1 MNPVAN
7 QRGFVNMASLPR
19 TETCEN
25 NKQFE
30 TMSQTP
36 GRVES
41 QENSLH
47 LQSPNFASN
56 GVPEI
61 QKFLKNLILSSITY
75 LDDFLE
81 GMKISLLTH
90 IAVQFILCA

>member
-30 TMSQTP
+30 TMSQITW
-36 GRVES
+36 RVTHKRI
-41 QENSLH
+41 SLH
-47 LQSPNFASN
+47 LQSPKFASN
-56 GVPEI
+56 CVPEI
-61 QKFLKNLILSSITY
+61 QKFLKNLILS
-75 LDDFLE
+75 
-81 GMKISLLTH
+81 
-90 IAVQFILCA
+90 